1 MGWPFFNGACW
12 LLAAGCW
19 LAGFQTSHVR
29 FPKSQSLRLALR
41 NRKTIVEQL
50 RLRIQYQKGVLA
62 FSLTEL
68 ESYKTDLGLN
78 WRPTRWFRPGVGY
91 RLSMK
96 VDKYGDFNPFHRFH
110 VQNQAK
116 IRLGPLALSYR
127 FRYQDQLSFEKELTE
142 HKHTVRNRFKV
153 KGKVPW
159 ALAPS
164 LEVEGYTRLYE
175 TPFYALKKLRVT
187 TGIEWQMTR
196 QHAIHPYYRI
206 QIPMDDPNDP
216 IEYIVGLSY
225 VFVIE

>member
-1 MGWPFFNGACW
+1 MSLSRKRIVFGVGFVFLAVSVPSAASGSPALWLDAGVEYKPGAD
-12 LLAAGCW
+12 LKVEVAE
-19 LAGFQTSHVR
+19 HVR
-29 FPKSQSLRLALR
+29 
-41 NRKTIVEQL
+41 
-50 RLRIQYQKGVLA
+50 IQE
-62 FSLTEL
+62 SLTEL

-164 LEVEGYTRLYE
+164 LEVEGFTRLYE